1 MLPLGLLLIAH
12 DVAFLRQPV
21 GLSTLWDQEMEVLSA
36 AAFSEAV
43 GGLGVDKEVGLCSAQ
58 VSHILREH
66 KDLWGSQ

>member
-1 MLPLGLLLIAH
+1 MLPLGLLLVAH
-12 DVAFLRQPV
+12 DIAFLREPV
-21 GLSTLWDQEMEVLSA
+21 GRSTLWNQEMEIPSA

-43 GGLGVDKEVGLCSAQ
+43 GGLGVAKEAGLCSAQ